1 MEAEEKVQEIINA
14 LNDLL
19 EDETVPK
26 NVVKK
31 IKSAI
36 DILLKED
43 EELNIKVHKALNEL
57 DELADDVNM
66 QSYVRTQIWNIVS
79 ALEAI

>member
-1 MEAEEKVQEIINA
+1 MEAEEKVTEIINA

-31 IKSAI
+31 IKSSI
-36 DILLKED
+36 DILQNQE

-66 QSYVRTQIWNIVS
+66 PSYVRTQVWNIVS
-79 ALEAI
+79 ALEAV

>member
-1 MEAEEKVQEIINA
+1 MDNENLNSIVKA
-14 LNDLL
+14 LQDLL
-19 EDETVPK
+19 EDEAVQK

-31 IKSAI
+31 IESTI
-36 DILLKED
+36 NILLKNE
-43 EELNIKVHKALNEL
+43 EELNIRVHKALNEL

-66 QSYVRTQIWNIVS
+66 QPYTRTQIWNIVS

>member
-1 MEAEEKVQEIINA
+1 MEAQEKVVEVLNA

-31 IKSAI
+31 IKIAI
-36 DILLKED
+36 TILEND
-43 EELNIKVHKALNEL
+43 EEEINIKVHKALNEL

-66 QSYVRTQIWNIVS
+66 QSYVRTQLWNIIS

>member
-1 MEAEEKVQEIINA
+1 MDVEEKVAEIINA
-14 LNDLL
+14 LTDLL

-26 NVVKK
+26 NVLKK
-31 IKSAI
+31 IKTSI
-36 DILLKED
+36 DILQNAD

-66 QSYVRTQIWNIVS
+66 PSYVRTQIWNIVS
-79 ALEAI
+79 ALEAV